1 MCGIAGLINCHSS
14 TKMQD
19 SLAEM
24 AQTLQHR
31 GPDSDGVWSDESIGV
46 GLVHTR
52 LAIIDV
58 GATGSQPMTSK
69 SGRYVIVFN
78 GEIYNHR
85 TIRRELEAQG
95 ERHWIGHSDTETLVA
110 AIEQWGCNETLKKLI
125 GMFAFAVW
133 DRDSKTLK
141 LARDRAGEKP
151 LYYGRSNSIFF
162 FGSELRVAKKIPN
175 FQNKINRD
183 ALALY
188 LKYSAIPA
196 PHSIYEDVFKVEP
209 GCVITFDAHGEEIDQ
224 VEYWSFQDAFQEGVR
239 SRYKGGPEEAVVDLT
254 SVLSEAV
261 ALQMESDVP
270 LGAFLSGGVDSSM
283 IVALM
288 QSQSAQAISTFSIG
302 FEDAA
307 FNEAEYA
314 RDVAKHIGTYHHD
327 MYVSGSDALDVIP
340 NLPSIYDEPFA
351 DSSQIP
357 TYLVSKIAKER
368 VTVSLSGDA
377 GDELFGGY
385 TRYQNAA
392 NAWNR
397 VNKIPAPVRSLVSW
411 SIQAAPAR
419 LLDKSISVFG
429 GVINK
434 KFPMNMT
441 YDRLLKASK
450 LLGKPN
456 QKEFYQHGFL
466 SHNDDSCN
474 WVLGAKHLTSA
485 IDKDDFNSS
494 VPFENMMA
502 LDFMHYLPTDILTK
516 VDRAAMAV
524 SLETRVPFLDQRV
537 IDFACSLPPEY
548 KIRDGK
554 TKWAL
559 KQALYQFVPESLIE
573 RPKMGFGV
581 PLAEWLRGPL
591 REWAESLL
599 DEKKLIDEGFFDPNI
614 IRKKWYEHLSGER
627 NWQTQ
632 LWDVLM
638 FQAWLDAQ

>member
-1 MCGIAGLINCHSS
+1 M
-14 TKMQD
+14 
-19 SLAEM
+19 
-24 AQTLQHR
+24 
-31 GPDSDGVWSDESIGV
+31 
-46 GLVHTR
+46 
-52 LAIIDV
+52 
-58 GATGSQPMTSK
+58 
-69 SGRYVIVFN
+69 
-78 GEIYNHR
+78 
-85 TIRRELEAQG
+85 
-95 ERHWIGHSDTETLVA
+95 
-110 AIEQWGCNETLKKLI
+110 
-125 GMFAFAVW
+125 
-133 DRDSKTLK
+133 
-141 LARDRAGEKP
+141 
-151 LYYGRSNSIFF
+151 
-162 FGSELRVAKKIPN
+162 
-175 FQNKINRD
+175 
-183 ALALY
+183 
-188 LKYSAIPA
+188 
-196 PHSIYEDVFKVEP
+196 
-209 GCVITFDAHGEEIDQ
+209 
-224 VEYWSFQDAFQEGVR
+224 
-239 SRYKGGPEEAVVDLT
+239 
-254 SVLSEAV
+254 LSEAV
-261 ALQMESDVP
+261 VLQMESDVP

-288 QSQSAQAISTFSIG
+288 QSQSAQAINTFSIG
-302 FEDAA
+302 FEDAT

-314 RDVAKHIGTYHHD
+314 RDVAKHIGTNHHD

-411 SIQAAPAR
+411 SIQAAPAN
-419 LLDKSISVFG
+419 LLEKSISVFG

-456 QKEFYQHGFL
+456 QKEFYKHGFL

-485 IDKDDFNSS
+485 IDKNDFNSS

-614 IRKKWYEHLSGER
+614 IRKKLYEHLSGER

>member
-1 MCGIAGLINCHSS
+1 MCGIAGLVNYHSNDNL
-14 TKMQD
+14 QAI
-19 SLAEM
+19 LADM
-24 AQTLQHR
+24 AQQLHHR
-31 GPDSDGVWSDESIGV
+31 GPDSEGIWSDETAHIG
-46 GLVHTR
+46 LAHTR
-52 LAIIDV
+52 LAILDASPA
-58 GATGSQPMTSK
+58 GCQPMVSN
-69 SGRYVIVFN
+69 SGRFVIVFN

-85 TIRRELEAQG
+85 AIRLELETQS
-95 ERHWIGHSDTETLVA
+95 ERRWTGHSDTETLVA
-110 AIEQWGCNETLKKLI
+110 AIEQWGCEGALKKLV
-125 GMFAFAVW
+125 GMFAFALW

-151 LYYGRSNSIFF
+151 LYYGRTNSIFF
-162 FGSELRVAKKIPN
+162 FGSELSVAKKIPN
-175 FQNKINRD
+175 FKNKINPD
-183 ALALY
+183 VLALY
-188 LKYSAIPA
+188 LKYSSIPA
-196 PHSIYEDVFKVEP
+196 PYSIYEDVFKVEP
-209 GCVITFDAHGEEIDQ
+209 GCVITFDVHGKKIDQ
-224 VEYWSFQDAFQEGVR
+224 IEYWSFQEVFQEGVHN
-239 SRYKGGPEEAVVDLT
+239 RYRGGPEEVVADLT

-288 QSQSAQAISTFSIG
+288 QSQSTQAINTFSIG

-314 RDVAKHIGTYHHD
+314 KDVSNHIGTNHHD
-327 MYVSGSDALDVIP
+327 VYVNGSDALNVIP

-392 NAWNR
+392 SAWNY
-397 VNKIPAPVRSLVSW
+397 VNKIPASVRSLVSW
-411 SIQAAPAR
+411 SIQAAPVKF
-419 LLDKSISVFG
+419 LEKSISLFG

-434 KFPMNMT
+434 RFSMNVT

-466 SHNDDSCN
+466 SHNDDSCK

-485 IDKDDFNSS
+485 IDKNDFNSS
-494 VPFENMMA
+494 TSFENMMA
-502 LDFMHYLPTDILTK
+502 LDFLHYLPTDILTK

-524 SLETRVPFLDQRV
+524 SLETRAPFLDQRV
-537 IDFACSLPPEY
+537 IEFACSLPPEY
-548 KIRDGK
+548 KMRGGK

-599 DEKKLIDEGFFDPNI
+599 NEKKLIDEGFFDPNI
-614 IRKKWYEHLSGER
+614 IREKWHEHLSGER

-638 FQAWLDAQ
+638 FQAWLDTQ

>member
-1 MCGIAGLINCHSS
+1 
-14 TKMQD
+14 
-19 SLAEM
+19 
-24 AQTLQHR
+24 
-31 GPDSDGVWSDESIGV
+31 
-46 GLVHTR
+46 
-52 LAIIDV
+52 
-58 GATGSQPMTSK
+58 
-69 SGRYVIVFN
+69 
-78 GEIYNHR
+78 
-85 TIRRELEAQG
+85 
-95 ERHWIGHSDTETLVA
+95 
-110 AIEQWGCNETLKKLI
+110 
-125 GMFAFAVW
+125 
-133 DRDSKTLK
+133 
-141 LARDRAGEKP
+141 
-151 LYYGRSNSIFF
+151 
-162 FGSELRVAKKIPN
+162 
-175 FQNKINRD
+175 
-183 ALALY
+183 
-188 LKYSAIPA
+188 
-196 PHSIYEDVFKVEP
+196 
-209 GCVITFDAHGEEIDQ
+209 
-224 VEYWSFQDAFQEGVR
+224 
-239 SRYKGGPEEAVVDLT
+239 
-254 SVLSEAV
+254 
-261 ALQMESDVP
+261 
-270 LGAFLSGGVDSSM
+270 
-283 IVALM
+283 
-288 QSQSAQAISTFSIG
+288 
-302 FEDAA
+302 
-307 FNEAEYA
+307 
-314 RDVAKHIGTYHHD
+314 
-327 MYVSGSDALDVIP
+327 MYVSGRDALDVIP
-340 NLPSIYDEPFA
+340 SLPSIYDEPFA

-385 TRYQNAA
+385 TRFQTAT

-397 VNKIPAPVRSLVSW
+397 VKKIPAPVRSIVSW
-411 SIQAAPAR
+411 SIQAAPAK
-419 LLDKSISVFG
+419 LLDKSMSVFG

-434 KFPMNMT
+434 KFPINMT

-456 QKEFYQHGFL
+456 QKEFYQYGFL
-466 SHNDDSCN
+466 SHNDDPCN

-485 IDKDDFNSS
+485 IDKNDFNSS

-614 IRKKWYEHLSGER
+614 IRKKWHEHLSGKR

-638 FQAWLDAQ
+638 FQAWLDVQ

>member
-1 MCGIAGLINCHSS
+1 MCGITGVIDPSGSCPLGE
-14 TKMQD
+14 
-19 SLAEM
+19 LVAEM
-24 AQTLQHR
+24 THALDHR
-31 GPDSDGVWSDESIGV
+31 GPDSHGTWIDADEGIGL
-46 GLVHTR
+46 GHSR
-52 LAIIDV
+52 LAILDV
-58 GATGSQPMTSK
+58 TEAGSQPMYSK
-69 SGRYVIVFN
+69 SGRFLIVFN
-78 GEIYNHR
+78 GEIYNHKA
-85 TIRRELEAQG
+85 IRLELQEQNQLSWTG
-95 ERHWIGHSDTETLVA
+95 NSDTETLVA
-110 AIEQWGCNETLKKLI
+110 AIEQWGCEATLKKLI
-125 GMFAFAVW
+125 GMFAFALW

-151 LYYGRSNSIFF
+151 LYYGHTHNMFF
-162 FGSELRVAKKIPN
+162 FGSELCVAKKIPS
-175 FQNKINRD
+175 FRKKISRD

-188 LKYSAIPA
+188 LRYSSIPA
-196 PHSIYEDVFKVEP
+196 PHSIYEDVFKIEP
-209 GCVITFDAHGEEIDQ
+209 GCVVTFDGCGSKIDQ
-224 VEYWSFQDAFQEGVR
+224 CKYWSFQEVFQAGAHN
-239 SRYKGGPEEAVVDLT
+239 RYRGGPGEAVADLT
-254 SVLSEAV
+254 SVLSDAV

-288 QSQSAQAISTFSIG
+288 QSQSAQAINTFSIG
-302 FEDAA
+302 FEDSA

-314 RDVAKHIGTYHHD
+314 RDVAKHIGTNHHD

-357 TYLVSKIAKER
+357 TYLVSQIAKER

-385 TRYQNAA
+385 TRYQYAA

-397 VNKIPAPVRSLVSW
+397 VNKIPAPVRSLLSW
-411 SIQAAPAR
+411 SIETAPAK
-419 LLDKSISVFG
+419 LLEKSISVFG

-434 KFPMNMT
+434 NFPMNMT

-450 LLGKPN
+450 LLGKSN
-456 QKEFYQHGFL
+456 QKEFYQYGFL

-474 WVLGAKHLTSA
+474 WVLGARHLTSA
-485 IDKDDFNSS
+485 VDKNDFNSS

-524 SLETRVPFLDQRV
+524 SLETRVPFLDHRV
-537 IDFACSLPPEY
+537 IDFACALPPEY

-554 TKWAL
+554 SKWAL

-599 DEKKLIDEGFFDPNI
+599 SETKLIDEGFFDPNI
-614 IRKKWYEHLSGER
+614 IRKKWHEHLSGER

-638 FQAWLDAQ
+638 FQAWLDTQ